1 MNAPR
6 PGELLPS
13 FVERAVAQTKEA
25 FAKEFAATP
34 LLVQLTE
41 PEVADSKGPTA
52 RFGTIII
59 RKEEMASGDA
69 KMFVHPLRKQSANAF
84 GMMITVGRTSNNDV
98 VLPYEAISKFH
109 AYFSQLPDGSWSLTD
124 AKSMNGTFVWGKR
137 LGPDT
142 KEKLDLSRPVDVSF
156 SQAIE
161 CRLYS
166 AAAFWDF
173 ASATRFKK
181 SPPSKPRP

>member
-1 MNAPR
+1 M
-6 PGELLPS
+6 LQS

-34 LLVQLTE
+34 LLLQMTE
-41 PEVADSKGPTA
+41 PDVATPRGPTA

-59 RKEEMASGDA
+59 RKDEIASGEA
-69 KMFVHPLRKQSANAF
+69 KMFVHVLRKQSANAF

-109 AYFSQLPDGSWSLTD
+109 AYFSQLPDGSWNLTD
-124 AKSMNGTFVWGKR
+124 AKSMNGTYVSGKK

-161 CRLYS
+161 CRVYS

-173 ASATRFKK
+173 ASSMRFKK
-181 SPPSKPRP
+181 APPSKPRP